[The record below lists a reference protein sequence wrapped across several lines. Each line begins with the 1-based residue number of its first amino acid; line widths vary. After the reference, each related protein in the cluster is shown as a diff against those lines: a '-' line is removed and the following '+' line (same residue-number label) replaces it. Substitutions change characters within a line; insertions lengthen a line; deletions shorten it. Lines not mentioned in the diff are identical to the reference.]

1 MKQVKEFS
9 YTTNVKFDVDVLAKE
24 VLKFQDS
31 CLVSKVAK
39 NNAMSLLRRLSLKA
53 QGDLFSPE
61 AQSVIVESM
70 TGSSKGNSTRV
81 YYSPS
86 YTQYPKIIRKA
97 IIPMNPEN
105 KFVYFDVKSAEFI
118 MNCILAGDYRTV
130 EAYKSGEDVYV
141 LYRDLFPE
149 GTSRSQ
155 MKEALI
161 SNMYGVYPSTL
172 ANRLGVSLKE
182 ASQILMSINSH
193 MEAQS
198 RMKKM
203 VTTFCRQNNF
213 YVCPEEF
220 DPFVMVK
227 VSDVDQEFGFNE
239 NRALSIFTQS
249 ALGLWMHRVLRKLL
263 DRVPE
268 GSTVL
273 SVFDSAL
280 FEVPKTMPNEEIID
294 LVKEIADPFNVEI
307 GVGPNFLDA
316 QYNNLIYG

>member
-53 QGDLFSPE
+53 QGDLFFPE

-118 MNCILAGDYRTV
+118 MNCILAGDSRTV

-203 VTTFCRQNNF
+203 VITFCRQNNF
-213 YVCPEEF
+213 YVCPEKF
-220 DPFVMVK
+220 DLCVMVK
-227 VSDVDQEFGFNE
+227 VSDVDPEFGFNE

-249 ALGLWMHRVLRKLL
+249 ALGLWMHGVLRKLL

-280 FEVPKTMPNEEIID
+280 FEVPKTMPKEEIID